1 MTTDDRTLPLCDGA
15 VFQQL
20 MIINCPC
27 THEEQ
32 MIPMSVQTQ
41 DGYLGANGQCYCTIS
56 QASKAFPWGL
66 LYLRDLSHWLSFSG
80 LDTQHTIACDPQSP
94 SLSPLGMSHI
104 ECIRVNCIAHWGVYP
119 TMLKDHSY
127 GYCIFPAF
135 VLGKYLFPF
144 IDKVVTVAWWYSNTS
159 KAAGRPHNHAGE
171 STY

>member
-66 LYLRDLSHWLSFSG
+66 LYLRDLSHWLSYSG

-94 SLSPLGMSHI
+94 SLSPLPSLPVCLPSVCHTLSVSVWTALLTEAYTPQCWRITLTVIVYFLPLFLGNTFFLSL
-104 ECIRVNCIAHWGVYP
+104 IRSS
-119 TMLKDHSY
+119 L
-127 GYCIFPAF
+127 
-135 VLGKYLFPF
+135 
-144 IDKVVTVAWWYSNTS
+144 
-159 KAAGRPHNHAGE
+159 
-171 STY
+171 